1 MDFYNERAAGDE
13 PVIAAEQ
20 ADREPVDNSLV
31 NGTQNRDSAGMEL
44 DISIGRGQ
52 VPGVIAQPTEVIHAV
67 SPDLFELSE
76 PEKTDLSPINPSLIT
91 NINSVNKDLSLSWI
105 HRIDLHGFRN
115 YGHQT
120 VELGP
125 GFNLVA
131 GPNAQGKTNLLEA
144 LYLLSTTRLL
154 RGRRDHEAILDT
166 ADSMS
171 VEATLSESETE
182 LKITLARGGR
192 KRAFLNG
199 MSLPRAA
206 DLLGRL
212 PSVTISTADLELVR
226 GDPTDRRLY
235 LDLELSGLYS
245 AYLRAFTVYRRALEQ
260 RNALLRHAREGEVSA
275 IQFEPWEAEL
285 ATAGAEI
292 RATRRRHLV
301 SLESAARMAHARI
314 GDGETLALD
323 IEEADPAR
331 SEDEFL
337 SALAESRSTDV
348 MRGGTSVGP
357 HRDDMAIFVDGRDAR
372 HFASQGQQRT
382 AVIAIKLAGLP
393 LGAEIFGKPPLLL
406 LDDMLSDLDAD
417 RRRRLTEA
425 VVDEA
430 GQALLTCTEAEAAG
444 AGILASA
451 RVLHVSGGQVR
462 AA

>member
-1 MDFYNERAAGDE
+1 ME
-13 PVIAAEQ
+13 EQ
-20 ADREPVDNSLV
+20 VS
-31 NGTQNRDSAGMEL
+31 
-44 DISIGRGQ
+44 
-52 VPGVIAQPTEVIHAV
+52 EVFHRV
-67 SPDLFELSE
+67 SPDFGERVE
-76 PEKTDLSPINPSLIT
+76 PEKTELSPINLSLIT
-91 NINSVNKDLSLSWI
+91 NINSVNNHLSLSWI
-105 HRIDLHGFRN
+105 HRIELRQFRN
-115 YGHQT
+115 YSEEA

-166 ADSMS
+166 AEAMS
-171 VEATLSESETE
+171 VEGTLTQSDAL
-182 LKITLARGGR
+182 LKISLARGGR

-226 GDPTDRRLY
+226 GDPSDRRLY
-235 LDLELSGLYS
+235 LDLELSSLYPV
-245 AYLRAFTVYRRALEQ
+245 YLRAFTVYRRALEQ
-260 RNALLRHAREGEVSA
+260 RNALLRHARETVVSP
-275 IQFEPWEAEL
+275 IQFEPWELEL
-285 ATAGAEI
+285 ARSGVEI
-292 RATRRRHLV
+292 REIRRRHLV
-301 SLESAARMAHARI
+301 SLEAAARQAHARI

-323 IEEADPAR
+323 IEEGDPAR
-331 SEDEFL
+331 SEDAYL

-348 MRGGTSVGP
+348 QRGGTSVGP
-357 HRDDMAIFVDGRDAR
+357 HRDDLAIFVDGRDAR

-393 LGAEIFGKPPLLL
+393 LGTEIFGKPPLLL

-425 VVDEA
+425 VIDQA

-444 AGILASA
+444 PGILASA
-451 RVLHVSGGQVR
+451 RAFRVEGGRVY

>member
-1 MDFYNERAAGDE
+1 MDCFNEKPE
-13 PVIAAEQ
+13 TIATSESIFS
-20 ADREPVDNSLV
+20 ADPQRVDNSGE
-31 NGTQNRDSAGMEL
+31 NGRKSQDSEGTPYG
-44 DISIGRGQ
+44 DKTSGGQ
-52 VPGVIAQPTEVIHAV
+52 TSLGEEQSGEVFHLV
-67 SPDLFELSE
+67 SPEFGEPVEPKESELS
-76 PEKTDLSPINPSLIT
+76 PVNPSLIT
-91 NINSVNKDLSLSWI
+91 NINSVNNNLSLSWI
-105 HRIDLHGFRN
+105 HRIELRQFRN
-115 YGHQT
+115 YSEEA

-154 RGRRDHEAILDT
+154 RGRRDHESILDT
-166 ADSMS
+166 AEAMS
-171 VEATLSESETE
+171 VEGTLTQSDAH
-182 LKITLARGGR
+182 LKISLARGGR

-199 MSLPRAA
+199 MTLPRAA

-212 PSVTISTADLELVR
+212 PSVTISTADMELVR
-226 GDPTDRRLY
+226 GDPADRRLY
-235 LDLELSGLYS
+235 LDLELSSLYPV
-245 AYLRAFTVYRRALEQ
+245 YLRSFTVYRRALEQ
-260 RNALLRHAREGEVSA
+260 RNALLRHARDSVVSA
-275 IQFEPWEAEL
+275 IQFEPWELEL
-285 ATAGAEI
+285 AKSGVEI
-292 RATRRRHLV
+292 REIRRRHLV
-301 SLESAARMAHARI
+301 SLEAAARQAHARI

-323 IEEADPAR
+323 IEESDPAQ
-331 SEDEFL
+331 SEDAYL

-348 MRGGTSVGP
+348 QRGGTSVGP
-357 HRDDMAIFVDGRDAR
+357 HRDDLAIFVDGRDAR

-393 LGAEIFGKPPLLL
+393 LGTEIFGKPPLLL

-425 VVDEA
+425 VIDQA

-451 RVLHVSGGQVR
+451 RVFRVEGGRVY

>member
-1 MDFYNERAAGDE
+1 MDFSSDRRDEEGDLSA
-13 PVIAAEQ
+13 PQ
-20 ADREPVDNSLV
+20 PVDKSGES
-31 NGTQNRDSAGMEL
+31 GTQKRDSAGAALGLAL
-44 DISIGRGQ
+44 DGGKQAGVQEQ
-52 VPGVIAQPTEVIHAV
+52 VTVVFHGVSTEV
-67 SPDLFELSE
+67 FEPNE
-76 PEKTDLSPINPSLIT
+76 PAELGLSPQIPSLIT
-91 NINSVNKDLSLSWI
+91 NISSVNKDLSLSWI
-105 HRIDLHGFRN
+105 DHIELRGFRN
-115 YGHQT
+115 YAHER

-154 RGRRDHEAILDT
+154 RGRRDHEAIMENDDT
-166 ADSMS
+166 MS
-171 VEATLSESETE
+171 VTGRLSESETE
-182 LKITLARGGR
+182 LKMTLARGGR

-199 MSLPRAA
+199 MSLPRAS

-226 GDPTDRRLY
+226 GDPADRRLY

-260 RNALLRHAREGEVSA
+260 RNALLRHAREVTVSP
-275 IQFEPWEAEL
+275 IQFEPWEMEL
-285 ATAGAEI
+285 AKSGVEI
-292 RATRRRHLV
+292 REIRRRHLV
-301 SLESAARMAHARI
+301 SLEAAARLAHARI

-323 IEEADPAR
+323 IEEADSAR
-331 SEDEFL
+331 SEEEFL
-337 SALAESRSTDV
+337 QGLAESRSVDIL
-348 MRGGTSVGP
+348 RGGTSVGP
-357 HRDDMAIFVDGRDAR
+357 HRDDLAIFVNGRDAR

-393 LGAEIFGKPPLLL
+393 LGTEIFGKPPLLL

-425 VVDEA
+425 VIDQA
-430 GQALLTCTEAEAAG
+430 GQALLTCTEGEAAG
-444 AGILASA
+444 PGILASA
-451 RVLHVSGGQVR
+451 RVFHVSGGQVR